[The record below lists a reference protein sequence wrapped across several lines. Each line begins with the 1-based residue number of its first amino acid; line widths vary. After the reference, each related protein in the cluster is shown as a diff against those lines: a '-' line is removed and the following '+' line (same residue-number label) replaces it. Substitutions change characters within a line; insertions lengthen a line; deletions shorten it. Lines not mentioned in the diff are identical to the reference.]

1 MPLQAGRQ
9 SSQTPLTQINN
20 INVKFMTRSGHYSHN
35 VRSSLKNKLCC
46 SAKPVRKCCSRVS
59 IAGHPFPASSKLS
72 LPRSHSANLAVQSI
86 STEIAGAGSNACDA
100 LAQQLISES
109 LSGTVRI
116 SSTFTSC
123 IQEVSH
129 LLHKQSHFYFIGRKV
144 RFHRGLCTACRTRT
158 GRCLR
163 PLATGPSAV
172 KWPLQVVFERA
183 AWRLA

>member
-1 MPLQAGRQ
+1 MSAYCVRTTGAAMPLQAGRQ

-129 LLHKQSHFYFIGRKV
+129 LLHKQSHFYFIGRKPTGKPARV
-144 RFHRGLCTACRTRT
+144 ARSVDVGRRF
-158 GRCLR
+158 
-163 PLATGPSAV
+163 
-172 KWPLQVVFERA
+172 LQFERPVYC
-183 AWRLA
+183 R